1 MITRK
6 VTSRHVQQRSTKDDD
21 LNAVDE
27 EKQMLHTGHPSTTT
41 SSNKSGLK
49 YRDRLSLGKKAML
62 VVICGA
68 LNYIW
73 RHFGI
78 KTQSKQSKVT
88 PSSAEW
94 LSEQKSRLR
103 MKQKPPLTESKWV
116 SKPPPTLK
124 QMYKSRNCDSYLAQT
139 TADGERNDSKLY
151 TEELWA
157 YFRKIWR
164 EQGGKDPTKEYDS
177 DDGRRSIAPP
187 DFVPPFKA
195 GQTKDGKGRG
205 IFATRDI
212 KKGELTYGGSKHYI
226 FFTSGHDYRK
236 FLDVFDDETA
246 CDIMKFTWPQD
257 QVGPNGEAVIWGP
270 MDDNA
275 LQNDGGAERANTGC
289 PPGKNCGIFDEYAL
303 RDIKRGEEILCDY
316 EQFFSLDFLD
326 FKLWKHFGL

>member
-6 VTSRHVQQRSTKDDD
+6 VTSRHQQRSTKDDD
-21 LNAVDE
+21 FNAVDE
-27 EKQMLHTGHPSTTT
+27 EKQMLHTRHPSTTT

-88 PSSAEW
+88 PSSAKW

-103 MKQKPPLTESKWV
+103 MKQKPPLTKSKWV

-124 QMYKSRNCDSYLAQT
+124 QMYKSRNCESYLAQI

-187 DFVPPFKA
+187 DF
-195 GQTKDGKGRG
+195 
-205 IFATRDI
+205 
-212 KKGELTYGGSKHYI
+212 
-226 FFTSGHDYRK
+226 
-236 FLDVFDDETA
+236 
-246 CDIMKFTWPQD
+246 
-257 QVGPNGEAVIWGP
+257 
-270 MDDNA
+270 
-275 LQNDGGAERANTGC
+275 
-289 PPGKNCGIFDEYAL
+289 
-303 RDIKRGEEILCDY
+303 
-316 EQFFSLDFLD
+316 
-326 FKLWKHFGL
+326 